1 MEQENCKDVHRKQN
15 SISIL
20 TIISAVRSGRPVE
33 IGPGWAGEGERAAK
47 VRAGGRHSHLR
58 LIIIMNLAQQ
68 HNSDASCKD
77 EMSCHL
83 LSGHQGRAA

>member
-58 LIIIMNLAQQ
+58 LI
-68 HNSDASCKD
+68 
-77 EMSCHL
+77 L
-83 LSGHQGRAA
+83 LSLLRVLLNNTILMQVVKMR

>member
-58 LIIIMNLAQQ
+58 LI
-68 HNSDASCKD
+68 
-77 EMSCHL
+77 L
-83 LSGHQGRAA
+83 LSLLRVLLNNTILMQIVKMR